1 MNTELSSVAY
11 MIRLAVEDDA
21 QILSDLGGT
30 TFYHTFRP
38 YNTEE
43 DITQYIAKAYAPQVI
58 LDNLRNKSIAYYIA
72 FHHDKPVGYIKLI
85 HDAVYGSVTKDAV
98 ELEKIYIL
106 SDYFGSGLAQQLM
119 NQAIA
124 HSEMEG
130 FSTLFL
136 GVWQEN
142 ERAVSFYKKNSFE
155 VFDTRQFQLGNRLCD
170 DFMMKRSL

>member
-1 MNTELSSVAY
+1 MNSELSSVAY
-11 MIRLAVEDDA
+11 TIRPAVEDDA
-21 QILSDLGGT
+21 QVLSDLGGT

-43 DITQYIAKAYAPQVI
+43 DITQYIAKAYASRVI

-72 FHHDKPVGYIKLI
+72 FHQGKPVGYIKLI
-85 HDAVYGSVTKDAV
+85 HDAVYGSVTKGAI

-124 HSEMEG
+124 HSQTEG

-142 ERAVSFYKKNSFE
+142 ERAVGFYKKNGFE

>member
-1 MNTELSSVAY
+1 MKSESSVAFD
-11 MIRLAVEDDA
+11 IRPAQLNDA
-21 QILSDLGGT
+21 DMLSELGGT

-58 LDNLRNKSIAYYIA
+58 SENLSNRSIAYYVA
-72 FHHDKPVGYIKLI
+72 FHQQKPVGYIKLI
-85 HDAVYGSVTKDAV
+85 HHASYGLVTERAV

-119 NQAIA
+119 NQAVL
-124 HSEMEG
+124 HGKEQG
-130 FSTLFL
+130 FKTLFL

-142 ERAVSFYKKNSFE
+142 ERAVNFYKKNGFE

-170 DFMMKRSL
+170 DYMMKRDL